1 MVLIFALLSL
11 DKFIFVKKTMRVKVF
26 FYQVNE
32 DFSPE
37 YAEANHGGEA
47 TENNIN
53 YHWEDVLELKNEI
66 QKIEQFPTS
75 SYVLKGVF
83 PDGNNFEFE
92 IQNIFRFD
100 LIGEDKTCTSIAFS
114 ENIYHN
120 FELTE
125 KDGNA
130 EIHVFLK
137 DYEVFANPIPGVY
150 IYIKDFPKELT
161 N

>member
-1 MVLIFALLSL
+1 MVHIFALHFP
-11 DKFIFVKKTMRVKVF
+11 DKTIFVKKTMHVKVF

-37 YAEANHGGEA
+37 YAEANHGGDA
-47 TENNIN
+47 TENNIK
-53 YHWEDVLELKNEI
+53 YFWEDVLELNNVIK
-66 QKIEQFPTS
+66 KIEQFPKS
-75 SYVLKGVF
+75 SYTLKGSF

-100 LIGEDKTCTSIAFS
+100 LIGEDNTCTPIAFS

-120 FELTE
+120 YELIE

-130 EIHVFLK
+130 EIHVYLK